1 MIMASLS
8 AACESSQAAVKSSS
22 SERLSARSV
31 PFDGMRIVGGEREG
45 ETRRWRG
52 ERFDGMGRVK
62 DKVEGKTAGALLLA
76 GIGLEREREVLFEVG
91 GGKALVILNLEAF
104 GAVSGNGNDLCREE
118 RRGAQVLVVALAGFE
133 QSGVDGLEPRL
144 IVDLLGALALEDDGG
159 DATASQTAKSETV
172 AAPGSAKR

>member
-1 MIMASLS
+1 
-8 AACESSQAAVKSSS
+8 
-22 SERLSARSV
+22 
-31 PFDGMRIVGGEREG
+31 MRIVGGEREG

-91 GGKALVILNLEAF
+91 GGKALVILDLEAF

-118 RRGAQVLVVALAGFE
+118 RRGAG
-133 QSGVDGLEPRL
+133 S
-144 IVDLLGALALEDDGG
+144 LLSRSP
-159 DATASQTAKSETV
+159 ASSS
-172 AAPGSAKR
+172 PGSTAWSRA